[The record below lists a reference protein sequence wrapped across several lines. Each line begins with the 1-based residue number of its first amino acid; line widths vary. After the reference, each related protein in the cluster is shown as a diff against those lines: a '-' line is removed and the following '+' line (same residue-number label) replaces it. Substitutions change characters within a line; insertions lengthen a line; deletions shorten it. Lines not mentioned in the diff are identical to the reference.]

1 MAKENESTMKWKVDI
16 AQLKAAM
23 TDAKR
28 SISLANAEFKT
39 ATAGMDKWQKSTTG
53 VEAKIKQLNSVLPQQ
68 KTILAQ
74 LEKQYEITA
83 KEMGED
89 SDAANKLRLQIE
101 NQKATIV
108 ATEASINKYNNQLD
122 QMQKEEKAAE
132 SPMNQLNKTIAEQED
147 QMKELK
153 KSYADAVLQSGK
165 NSKEAK
171 TLAKE
176 IDSLSG
182 ELNQNKKKSKEASDA
197 ADSLDKNVDKAGK
210 TADKATD
217 KFKGLSNLL
226 GSAVKGALV
235 GFGTA
240 VAGAVTGL
248 TSASVSAASYADEI
262 NTMSTVTG
270 ISTEKLQTYKYAAE
284 LVDVSLETLT
294 GSMTKNIR
302 SMTSAQKGTGSA
314 AEAYKRLGVAVV
326 DSKGNLRDSETV
338 FWEAIDAL
346 GKIEDQTTRD
356 SISMQIFGKSAQD
369 LNPLIQAGSSAMA
382 EYGEEAKRMGA
393 VLSDDQLTNLNAFD
407 DSVQRLKSGAG
418 AIKNA
423 LGTLLLPVLQ
433 TLSDEGTKLLGDFT
447 NGIIEADG
455 DWSKISTVVGDTVK
469 GLSGIVAKEF
479 PKILKLGI
487 SALSSLGSALI
498 KSLPS
503 IIQTL
508 TDSVVKDG
516 LKDLLTAILESAP
529 LILDTLLGLIVDL
542 ANWLASGD
550 TISTLI
556 QGVIQLVTAV
566 AESLTNV
573 LPILLP
579 VLVQI
584 IGQIA
589 DELTKPENVNLI
601 LDALLT
607 LVGACAVAIVK
618 SIPTLIKALGTV
630 FTNIW
635 NRMKDESG
643 KLIAYVVVFLQNIK
657 DKLIAWVNDS
667 SIFKNISSFV
677 TNILNII
684 RELPSKVIE
693 IGSNVVKG
701 IWNGISKSYDWIKGK
716 IKEWVGNITT
726 FFKKALGISS
736 PSKLMADAIGQ
747 FMPEGVALGFEK
759 NMPAALSKMK
769 KSMTNAISD
778 LKTDVS
784 LSAEGLLS
792 SNVSGSSI
800 SGAKQQT
807 INFNQTINSPKAVD
821 GLTLYRQTNSL
832 LFAAKVGMNNV

>member
-759 NMPAALSKMK
+759 DMPAALSKMK

>member
-83 KEMGED
+83 KEMGAD
-89 SDAANKLRLQIE
+89 SEAANKLRLQIE

-248 TSASVSAASYADEI
+248 TTASVSAASYADEI

-498 KSLPS
+498 TSLPS

-584 IGQIA
+584 IGMIA

-601 LDALLT
+601 LDAVLT
-607 LVGACAVAIVK
+607 LVGACAVAIAK

-759 NMPAALSKMK
+759 DMPAALSKMK

>member
-1 MAKENESTMKWKVDI
+1 MADKNESTMKWKVDI

-83 KEMGED
+83 KEMGAD
-89 SDAANKLRLQIE
+89 SEAANKLRLQIE

-314 AEAYKRLGVAVV
+314 AEAYKRLGVAVT

-498 KSLPS
+498 TSLPS

-589 DELTKPENVNLI
+589 DEITKPENVNLV

-677 TNILNII
+677 ANILNII

-736 PSKLMADAIGQ
+736 PSKLMAEAIGQ

-759 NMPAALSKMK
+759 DMPSALSKMK

>member
-1 MAKENESTMKWKVDI
+1 MADKNESTMKWKVDI

-83 KEMGED
+83 KEMGAD
-89 SDAANKLRLQIE
+89 SEAANKLRLQIE

-108 ATEASINKYNNQLD
+108 ATEASINKYNDQLD

-314 AEAYKRLGVAVV
+314 AEAYKRLGVAVT

-487 SALSSLGSALI
+487 SALSSFGSALI

-503 IIQTL
+503 ILQTL

-516 LKDLLTAILESAP
+516 LKDLLNAILESAP

-556 QGVIQLVTAV
+556 QGVIQLVTAI

-589 DELTKPENVNLI
+589 DEITKPENVNLV

-657 DKLIAWVNDS
+657 DKLIAWVTDS

-677 TNILNII
+677 ANIINII

-759 NMPAALSKMK
+759 DMPSALSKMK